1 LNIKAA
7 HPGRFLFAAI
17 GSRPEPGR
25 IWMAISFP
33 DGSGNIVFVQEMA
46 TRPPIPDS
54 SRVSAP
60 REIARIAEMRSV
72 HTAFSYLHNQEME
85 FRRWQRELTEIPAPP
100 FGEAGR
106 SDWLRQ
112 RFTALGLESVQ
123 VDKLG
128 NVLGLLYSGSNAP
141 LIGISAHLDTVF
153 PQGTALQTR
162 EEANRLYGPGISDN
176 AAGVTAL
183 LAIAHALKRA
193 QLKPATN
200 ILFIGNVGEEGE
212 GNLRGMRRL
221 FAASPWRDAIQSLLV
236 IDGAGT
242 DTYVNQALGSR
253 RFEITF
259 RGPGGHSWS
268 DFGVPNPIVLLS
280 RALARFSEVQTPE
293 SPRTTFN
300 VGVISGG
307 TSVNSIPESATARV
321 DLRSASMEELQKL
334 EDRLRECAAEAWREA
349 PLSHRS
355 GELKVT
361 LAIESIGDRPAA
373 ELPPDARILQIVRA
387 ADKHLRIESFPRLAS
402 TDANVPLALGIEATT
417 IGAGGDGGGAHTL
430 REWFDCT
437 NRDLGLKRILLV
449 LLALTGVQE

>member
-1 LNIKAA
+1 
-7 HPGRFLFAAI
+7 
-17 GSRPEPGR
+17 
-25 IWMAISFP
+25 MAS
-33 DGSGNIVFVQEMA
+33 
-46 TRPPIPDS
+46 RPPIPDA
-54 SRVSAP
+54 SRTSTQ

-72 HTAFSYLHNQEME
+72 HAAFSYLHNQEME

-100 FGEAGR
+100 FGEAAR
-106 SDWLRQ
+106 SEWLRQ
-112 RFTALGLESVQ
+112 RFTALGLEDVQ
-123 VDKLG
+123 VDELG
-128 NVLGLLYSGSNAP
+128 NVLGMLQSNRSAP
-141 LIGISAHLDTVF
+141 MIGISAHLDTVF

-176 AAGVTAL
+176 AAGLIAL
-183 LAIAHALKRA
+183 LAVATALKRT
-193 QLKPATN
+193 QLQPATN
-200 ILFIGNVGEEGE
+200 IVFIGNVGEEGE
-212 GNLRGMRRL
+212 GNLRGMRHL
-221 FAASPWRDAIQSLLV
+221 FSASPWRDIIRSLLV

-280 RALARFSEVQTPE
+280 RALARFSEVHIPE

-300 VGVISGG
+300 IGVISGG

-334 EDRLRECAAEAWREA
+334 EDRLRECVAEAWREA
-349 PLSHRS
+349 PLAHRS

-373 ELPPDARILQIVRA
+373 ELPANARILQIVRA

-430 REWFDCT
+430 REWFDCS

-449 LLALTGVQE
+449 LLALTGVHE